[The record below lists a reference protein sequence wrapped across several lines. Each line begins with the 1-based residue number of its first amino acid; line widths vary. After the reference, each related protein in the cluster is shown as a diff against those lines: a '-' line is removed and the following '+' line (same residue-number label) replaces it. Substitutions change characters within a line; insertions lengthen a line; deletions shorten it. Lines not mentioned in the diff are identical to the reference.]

1 MSFQFCRRKFYF
13 LLALALPGYA
23 AIHPVQHSAREQVN
37 AQVLNAA
44 SQKIESLAQQRQW
57 QWHDYRY
64 TFKIYIPSQIATA
77 APCAAA
83 PGVTLTSPAEIA
95 LNRMNF
101 TVSCPQSWQMNVA
114 VRPDVLVPVVMTKS
128 LVARDTPLT
137 ANDVELKPYNVS
149 VQRRDVLMELDD
161 AIGLSSKHAL
171 QPGRPITKEVLVSPV
186 LIERDQPVMIVYQ
199 SAGIS
204 ASMPGVA
211 LKNGRKGEM
220 VKVRNASSQR
230 VISAM
235 VEESGVVTTV
245 SAE

>member
-1 MSFQFCRRKFYF
+1 MQAEVLFPPGAGLTGLRRRPSRAAQRAGTSQRPGTECRQ
-13 LLALALPGYA
+13 P
-23 AIHPVQHSAREQVN
+23 
-37 AQVLNAA
+37 
-44 SQKIESLAQQRQW
+44 KIESLAQQRR
-57 QWHDYRY
+57 WHDYRY
-64 TFKIYIPSQIATA
+64 TFKVYIPSQIATA
-77 APCAAA
+77 APCTKT
-83 PGVTLTSPAEIA
+83 PGVTLTSPGDIA

-114 VRPDVLVPVVMTKS
+114 VRPDVLVPVVMAKS

-149 VQRRDVLMELDD
+149 AQRREVLMEPND
-161 AIGLSSKHAL
+161 AIGFSSKHAL
-171 QPGRPITKEVLVSPV
+171 QPGRPITKEELISPV
-186 LIERDQPVMIVYQ
+186 LVERDQPVMIVYQ
-199 SAGIS
+199 SAGIT

-211 LKNGRKGEM
+211 LKNGRKGET

-235 VEESGVVTTV
+235 VAESGVVTTV

>member
-23 AIHPVQHSAREQVN
+23 AVHPVHHSAREQVN

-57 QWHDYRY
+57 HDYRY

-77 APCAAA
+77 APCTKT

-149 VQRRDVLMELDD
+149 AQRRDVLMVLDD
-161 AIGLSSKHAL
+161 AIGFSSKHAL
-171 QPGRPITKEVLVSPV
+171 QPGRPITKEELVSPV
-186 LIERDQPVMIVYQ
+186 LVGRDQPVMIVYQ

-235 VEESGVVTTV
+235 VAESGVVTTV

>member
-1 MSFQFCRRKFYF
+1 MSFQFCRRKLFF
-13 LLALALPGYA
+13 LLVLALPGYA
-23 AIHPVQHSAREQVN
+23 AVHPVQHSAREQVN

-57 QWHDYRY
+57 HDYHY
-64 TFKIYIPSQIATA
+64 TFKVYIPSQIATA
-77 APCAAA
+77 APCATT
-83 PGVTLTSPAEIA
+83 PGVTLTSPAEIT

-149 VQRRDVLMELDD
+149 AQRREVLMELDD
-161 AIGLSSKHAL
+161 AIGFSSKHAL
-171 QPGRPITKEVLVSPV
+171 QPGRPITKEELVSPV
-186 LIERDQPVMIVYQ
+186 LVERDQPVMIVYQ
-199 SAGIS
+199 SAGIT

-235 VEESGVVTTV
+235 VAESGVVTTV

>member
-23 AIHPVQHSAREQVN
+23 AVHPVQHSAREQVN

-57 QWHDYRY
+57 HDYHY
-64 TFKIYIPSQIATA
+64 TFKVYIPSQIATA
-77 APCAAA
+77 APCATT

-149 VQRRDVLMELDD
+149 AQRREVLMELDD
-161 AIGLSSKHAL
+161 AIGFSSKHAL
-171 QPGRPITKEVLVSPV
+171 QPGRPITKESWCLRCWSG
-186 LIERDQPVMIVYQ
+186 
-199 SAGIS
+199 AIS
-204 ASMPGVA
+204 
-211 LKNGRKGEM
+211 R
-220 VKVRNASSQR
+220 
-230 VISAM
+230 
-235 VEESGVVTTV
+235 
-245 SAE
+245 

>member
-13 LLALALPGYA
+13 SSALALPGYA
-23 AIHPVQHSAREQVN
+23 AVHPVQHSAREQVN
-37 AQVLNAA
+37 ACAECREP
-44 SQKIESLAQQRQW
+44 KIESLAQQR

-77 APCAAA
+77 APCTKT

-128 LVARDTPLT
+128 LVARDMPLT

-149 VQRRDVLMELDD
+149 AQRRDVLMELDD

-171 QPGRPITKEVLVSPV
+171 QPADPSPKKNWC
-186 LIERDQPVMIVYQ
+186 LRCW
-199 SAGIS
+199 SGAIS
-204 ASMPGVA
+204 
-211 LKNGRKGEM
+211 R
-220 VKVRNASSQR
+220 
-230 VISAM
+230 
-235 VEESGVVTTV
+235 
-245 SAE
+245 

>member
-23 AIHPVQHSAREQVN
+23 AVHPVQHSAREQVN

-57 QWHDYRY
+57 HDYRY

-77 APCAAA
+77 AP
-83 PGVTLTSPAEIA
+83 LTSPAEIA

-128 LVARDTPLT
+128 LVARDMPLT

-149 VQRRDVLMELDD
+149 AQRRDVLMVLDD
-161 AIGLSSKHAL
+161 AIGFSSKHAL
-171 QPGRPITKEVLVSPV
+171 QPGRPITKEELVSPV
-186 LIERDQPVMIVYQ
+186 LVGRDQPVMIVYQ
-199 SAGIS
+199 SAGIT

-235 VEESGVVTTV
+235 VAESGVVTTV

>member
-1 MSFQFCRRKFYF
+1 MSFQFCGRKMFF

-23 AIHPVQHSAREQVN
+23 AVHPVQHSAREQVN

-44 SQKIESLAQQRQW
+44 SQQIESLAQQRQW
-57 QWHDYRY
+57 HDYRY
-64 TFKIYIPSQIATA
+64 TFNVYIPSQIATA
-77 APCAAA
+77 APCATA
-83 PGVTLTSPAEIA
+83 PSVTLTSPAEIA

-114 VRPDVLVPVVMTKS
+114 VRPDVQVPVVMAKS
-128 LVARDTPLT
+128 VIARDTPLT

-149 VQRRDVLMELDD
+149 AQRRDVLMALDD
-161 AIGLSSKHAL
+161 AIGLSCKHAL
-171 QPGRPITKEVLVSPV
+171 QPGKPITKEELASPV
-186 LIERDQPVMIVYQ
+186 LVERDQPVMIVYQ
-199 SAGIS
+199 NAGIT

-230 VISAM
+230 IISAM
-235 VEESGVVTTV
+235 VAESGVVTTV

>member
-1 MSFQFCRRKFYF
+1 MQAEVLLPPGAGLTGLRRRPSRATQRAGTSQRPGAECRE
-13 LLALALPGYA
+13 P
-23 AIHPVQHSAREQVN
+23 
-37 AQVLNAA
+37 
-44 SQKIESLAQQRQW
+44 KIESMAQQR

-77 APCAAA
+77 APCTKT

-128 LVARDTPLT
+128 LVARDMPLT

-149 VQRRDVLMELDD
+149 AQRRDVLMELDD

-171 QPGRPITKEVLVSPV
+171 QPGRPITKEELVSPV
-186 LIERDQPVMIVYQ
+186 LVGRDQPVMIVYQ
-199 SAGIS
+199 SAGS
-204 ASMPGVA
+204 PPRCPAW
-211 LKNGRKGEM
+211 R
-220 VKVRNASSQR
+220 
-230 VISAM
+230 
-235 VEESGVVTTV
+235 
-245 SAE
+245 

>member
-1 MSFQFCRRKFYF
+1 MSFQFCRRKLYF

-23 AIHPVQHSAREQVN
+23 AVHPVQHSAREQVN

-44 SQKIESLAQQRQW
+44 SQQIESLAQQRQW

-64 TFKIYIPSQIATA
+64 TFKVYIPSQIATA
-77 APCAAA
+77 APCATA

-114 VRPDVLVPVVMTKS
+114 VRPDVLVPVVMAKS

-149 VQRRDVLMELDD
+149 AQRRDVLMDLNE

-171 QPGRPITKEVLVSPV
+171 QPGRPLTKEELVSPV

-199 SAGIS
+199 SAGIT

-230 VISAM
+230 VISAI
-235 VEESGVVTTV
+235 VAESGVVTTV

>member
-23 AIHPVQHSAREQVN
+23 AVHPVQHSAREQVN

-57 QWHDYRY
+57 HDYHY
-64 TFKIYIPSQIATA
+64 TFKVFIPSQIATA
-77 APCAAA
+77 APCATT

-149 VQRRDVLMELDD
+149 AQRR
-161 AIGLSSKHAL
+161 
-171 QPGRPITKEVLVSPV
+171 
-186 LIERDQPVMIVYQ
+186 
-199 SAGIS
+199 
-204 ASMPGVA
+204 
-211 LKNGRKGEM
+211 
-220 VKVRNASSQR
+220 
-230 VISAM
+230 
-235 VEESGVVTTV
+235 
-245 SAE
+245 